1 MASVLIVEDENGL
14 RDLLSLLLRT
24 SGYDTMTAANGMEA
38 LRRLDSRHP
47 ALVLLDLRMPV
58 MDGWQFREAQLA
70 DPAIANIPV
79 LCLTGMFNPLD
90 VRRQL
95 QVQCLPKPL
104 SPEDLLHEV
113 ALACGT
119 TRASGDRRD

>member
-1 MASVLIVEDENGL
+1 MPSVLIVEDDAGL

-38 LRRLDSRHP
+38 LRRLDARHP
-47 ALVLLDLRMPV
+47 SLVLLDMWMPI
-58 MDGWQFREAQLA
+58 MDGWQFRKAQLA

-79 LCLTGMFNPLD
+79 VCLTGMFNALE

-95 QVQCLPKPL
+95 QVRCLPKPF

-113 ALACGT
+113 ALACS
-119 TRASGDRRD
+119 APS